1 MSSASSKAGGK
12 KSKSKLGAAAATSA
26 IEDEEHMLGILASLF
41 TNLASDSPERIRVIA
56 KFVEGGYEK
65 VERLLEVREAAEGR
79 LGSVIKEI
87 EYERKVSL
95 SLLFI
100 FSRFLAAFFFHFWL
114 FPFMNHKKDG

>member
-1 MSSASSKAGGK
+1 MSSASSSKAGGK
-12 KSKSKLGAAAATSA
+12 KNKSRLGPAAATSA
-26 IEDEEHMLGILASLF
+26 IEDEEHMLGILTSLF

-87 EYERKVSL
+87 EHERKVNL
-95 SLLFI
+95 SFT
-100 FSRFLAAFFFHFWL
+100 
-114 FPFMNHKKDG
+114 P

>member
-12 KSKSKLGAAAATSA
+12 KNKSKLGAAAATSA
-26 IEDEEHMLGILASLF
+26 VEDEEHMLGILASLF

-65 VERLLEVREAAEGR
+65 VERLLEVRDAAEGR

-95 SLLFI
+95 S
-100 FSRFLAAFFFHFWL
+100 FLYSQLPFFL
-114 FPFMNHKKDG
+114 SLGCFPS

>member
-1 MSSASSKAGGK
+1 MSSASSSKAGGK
-12 KSKSKLGAAAATSA
+12 KNKSRLGAAATSA

-87 EYERKVSL
+87 EHERKVNL
-95 SLLFI
+95 
-100 FSRFLAAFFFHFWL
+100 
-114 FPFMNHKKDG
+114 PFTP

>member
-1 MSSASSKAGGK
+1 
-12 KSKSKLGAAAATSA
+12 
-26 IEDEEHMLGILASLF
+26 MLGILASLF

-100 FSRFLAAFFFHFWL
+100 FSLFLAAFFSTFGC
-114 FPFMNHKKDG
+114 FPS